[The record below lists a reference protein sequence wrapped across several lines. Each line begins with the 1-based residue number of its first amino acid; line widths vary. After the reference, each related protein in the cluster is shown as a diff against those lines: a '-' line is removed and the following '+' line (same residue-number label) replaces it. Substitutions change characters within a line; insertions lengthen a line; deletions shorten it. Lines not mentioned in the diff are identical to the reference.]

1 MGRDGLGPLTT
12 SYPIN
17 PRGSV
22 SIQPHPI
29 SFILLFLA
37 SDKMD
42 FEKSWRYKWALPL
55 PEALITLQ
63 SWALP
68 IIVR

>member
-29 SFILLFLA
+29 SFIFLFLA

>member
-22 SIQPHPI
+22 SIQPHTI

-42 FEKSWRYKWALPL
+42 FEKRYKWALPL